1 MEWKLTDD
9 LEGNTRLILR
19 KYTGLKLTNSVKAK
33 MEEDIKKAVLLEWL
47 KGGLSSLWS
56 GK

>member
-19 KYTGLKLTNSVKAK
+19 KYTGLKLTNLVKAK
-33 MEEDIKKAVLLEWL
+33 MEEDIKKAVITEWL

>member
-33 MEEDIKKAVLLEWL
+33 MEEDIKKAVIIEWL

>member
-9 LEGNTRLILR
+9 LEGNTHLILR
-19 KYTGLKLTNSVKAK
+19 KYTGLKFTDSVKAK
-33 MEEDIKKAVLLEWL
+33 MEEDIKKAVITEWL

>member
-19 KYTGLKLTNSVKAK
+19 KYTGLKLTDSVKAK
-33 MEEDIKKAVLLEWL
+33 MEEDIKKAVIIEWL
-47 KGGLSSLWS
+47 RDGLSSLWS

>member
-19 KYTGLKLTNSVKAK
+19 KYTGLKLTDSVKAK
-33 MEEDIKKAVLLEWL
+33 MEEDIKKAVIIEWL
-47 KGGLSSLWS
+47 KDGLSSLWS

>member
-1 MEWKLTDD
+1 MEWKLTND

-19 KYTGLKLTNSVKAK
+19 KYAGLKLTDSVKAK
-33 MEEDIKKAVLLEWL
+33 MEEDIKKAVLIEWL
-47 KGGLSSLWS
+47 KDWPSSLWF

>member
-19 KYTGLKLTNSVKAK
+19 KYTGLKLTDSVKAK
-33 MEEDIKKAVLLEWL
+33 MEEDIKKAVLTEWL
-47 KGGLSSLWS
+47 KGGLSLLWS

>member
-19 KYTGLKLTNSVKAK
+19 KYTGLKLTDSVKAK
-33 MEEDIKKAVLLEWL
+33 MEEDIKKAVITEWL
-47 KGGLSSLWS
+47 KGGRSSLWS

>member
-19 KYTGLKLTNSVKAK
+19 KYTGLKLTDLVKAK
-33 MEEDIKKAVLLEWL
+33 MEEDIKKAVLTEWL

>member
-19 KYTGLKLTNSVKAK
+19 KYTGLKLTNLVKAK
-33 MEEDIKKAVLLEWL
+33 MEEDIKKAVITEWL
-47 KGGLSSLWS
+47 KGGFSSLWS

>member
-19 KYTGLKLTNSVKAK
+19 KYTGLKLTDSVKAK
-33 MEEDIKKAVLLEWL
+33 MEEDIKKAVLIEWL
-47 KGGLSSLWS
+47 KGGLNSLWS

>member
-19 KYTGLKLTNSVKAK
+19 KYTGLKFTDSVKAK
-33 MEEDIKKAVLLEWL
+33 MEEDIKKAVLSEWL
-47 KGGLSSLWS
+47 KDWPSSLWS

>member
-19 KYTGLKLTNSVKAK
+19 KYIGLKLTDSMKAK
-33 MEEDIKKAVLLEWL
+33 MEEDIKKAVLTEWL
-47 KGGLSSLWS
+47 KDWSSSLWF

>member
-19 KYTGLKLTNSVKAK
+19 KYTGLKLTDSVKAK
-33 MEEDIKKAVLLEWL
+33 MEEDIKKAVLIEWL

>member
-1 MEWKLTDD
+1 MEWKLTND

-19 KYTGLKLTNSVKAK
+19 KYTGLKLTDSVKAK
-33 MEEDIKKAVLLEWL
+33 MEEDIKKAVLIEWL
-47 KGGLSSLWS
+47 KDWPSSLWS

>member
-1 MEWKLTDD
+1 MEWKLTED

-19 KYTGLKLTNSVKAK
+19 KYTGLKLTNLVKAK
-33 MEEDIKKAVLLEWL
+33 MEEDIKKAVITEWL

>member
-1 MEWKLTDD
+1 MEWKLTND

-19 KYTGLKLTNSVKAK
+19 KYAGLKLTDSVKAK
-33 MEEDIKKAVLLEWL
+33 MEEDIKKAVLIEWL
-47 KGGLSSLWS
+47 KDWPSSLWS

>member
-19 KYTGLKLTNSVKAK
+19 KYTGLKLTDSVKTK

>member
-19 KYTGLKLTNSVKAK
+19 KYTGLKLTDSVKAK
-33 MEEDIKKAVLLEWL
+33 MEEDIKKAVIIEWL

>member
-19 KYTGLKLTNSVKAK
+19 KYTGLKFTDSVKAK
-33 MEEDIKKAVLLEWL
+33 MEEDIKKAVIIEWL

>member
-1 MEWKLTDD
+1 MEWKLTND

-19 KYTGLKLTNSVKAK
+19 KYTGLKLTDSVKAK
-33 MEEDIKKAVLLEWL
+33 MEEDIKKAVIIEWL
-47 KGGLSSLWS
+47 RDGLSSLWS

>member
-19 KYTGLKLTNSVKAK
+19 KYTGLKLTNLVKAK
-33 MEEDIKKAVLLEWL
+33 MEEDIKKAVLSEWL
-47 KGGLSSLWS
+47 KDWPSSLWS